1 MLKKI
6 ILFIAVSSFLFSE
19 DYTLELGVGVGVL
32 SYPDYIGSK
41 SQNIGVSPYPFV
53 VLKYKNLTI
62 DRNGI
67 QQNIF
72 HVNGLSVKIS
82 GGGMLPSKSSGAR
95 EGMEDLDATFELG
108 PTLEYK
114 IYEQDGLDLYL
125 TLPVRAVFSTDL
137 KSIDYV
143 GVVSDPTLKL
153 NWKLEKFNL
162 DFAMGPVW
170 ADANYHDYYYGV
182 ATQYVTP
189 QRGYYK
195 TKGGYSGFAS
205 SIGISKRVDSFWMGA
220 FVKYYDLHGVVYD
233 DSPLLETNHAVF
245 GGAAVAYIFR

>member
-1 MLKKI
+1 
-6 ILFIAVSSFLFSE
+6 
-19 DYTLELGVGVGVL
+19 
-32 SYPDYIGSK
+32 
-41 SQNIGVSPYPFV
+41 
-53 VLKYKNLTI
+53 
-62 DRNGI
+62 
-67 QQNIF
+67 
-72 HVNGLSVKIS
+72 
-82 GGGMLPSKSSGAR
+82 MLPSKSSGAR

-205 SIGISKRVDSFWMGA
+205 SIGISKRMDSFWMGA

-233 DSPLLETNHAVF
+233 DSPLLESNHAVF